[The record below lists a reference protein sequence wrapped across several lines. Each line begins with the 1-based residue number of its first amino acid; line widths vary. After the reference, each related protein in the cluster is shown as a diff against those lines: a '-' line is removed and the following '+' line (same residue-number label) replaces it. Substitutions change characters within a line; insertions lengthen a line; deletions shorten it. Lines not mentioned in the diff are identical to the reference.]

1 MENINTRVVNWIN
14 SLIPKSFLS
23 TKKKE
28 KLENYFYKTNI
39 TLTQKHDK
47 IRPKKGSYYKYSSW
61 ILRQKSKIS
70 EK

>member
-28 KLENYFYKTNI
+28 KLENYFYKTNT

-47 IRPKKGSYYKYSSW
+47 IRPKKELTINIPHGY
-61 ILRQKSKIS
+61 
-70 EK
+70 